1 MAIRLPRELLEDDPA
16 VLAPLA
22 GLTDMT
28 DDQAGWTRRVRGRG
42 FSYRDADG
50 TTLNGEHRSRLE
62 ALVIPPA
69 WQDVW
74 ICPNEA
80 GYLQVTGID
89 DAGRKQ
95 YRYHPDYVS
104 LMNHRKFERLAHFPR
119 ALPHVRAAIA
129 ADLSQ
134 PLGSR
139 RLAVAT
145 AAALIDRHLL
155 RVGNEDSAD
164 DGHHGATTLLVDH
177 LHEDGDGDDNNGGGG
192 GGGGGEDDTDG
203 DGDDP
208 AEAIG
213 YPRLDYCSKSG
224 QRRLIELDGHLV
236 ELLRR
241 FADGSADD
249 RLLWFVD
256 PDDPVRGDEPRHV
269 SASEVNDFVRRHT
282 GAGFSTKDFRTWGG
296 SAAALAARVDG
307 ADEVGAVDAAAGAL
321 GNTRAVARSSYV
333 HPLVLES
340 DADKLASAWAASRGS
355 VVRSRSEAALARLLQ
370 RSGTPAASRSKV

>member
-1 MAIRLPRELLEDDPA
+1 MATMLATPSAEAMAIRLPKHLLEDDPA

-22 GLTDMT
+22 GLTDMS
-28 DDQAGWTRRVRGRG
+28 DDQPGWSRRVRGRG
-42 FSYRDADG
+42 FTYRDADG

-74 ICPNEA
+74 ICPDEA

-95 YRYHPDYVS
+95 YRYHPDFVS
-104 LMNHRKFERLAHFPR
+104 LMDRRKFERLAHFPR
-119 ALPHVRAAIA
+119 ALPGVRTAIA

-164 DGHHGATTLLVDH
+164 DGHYGATTLLVDH
-177 LHEDGDGDDNNGGGG
+177 LYSDGDDDSADEEADPGGATGF
-192 GGGGGEDDTDG
+192 
-203 DGDDP
+203 
-208 AEAIG
+208 
-213 YPRLDYCSKSG
+213 PRLDYCSKSG
-224 QRRLIELDGHLV
+224 QRRRIALDDHLA
-236 ELLRR
+236 ELLGR
-241 FADGSADD
+241 FAEGSEDD

-269 SASEVNDFVRRHT
+269 SAAEVNEFVRLHT

-296 SAAALAARVDG
+296 SAAALEALAGG
-307 ADEVGAVDAAAGAL
+307 ADEVEAVDAAAVAL

-340 DADKLASAWAASRGS
+340 DAEALSSDWSASRGS
-355 VVRSRSEAALARLLQ
+355 AVRSRSEAALARLL
-370 RSGTPAASRSKV
+370 RRAGSTAADRTTG